1 MPVIERV
8 NGFLRRLFSRPPQPP
23 EAAEAVERALAAF
36 SAAYPDD
43 DVKGAGVPAVEDNR
57 IIVEVHYGIGRPGPR
72 RYFGVSRE
80 TLEVLGELLA
90 SEWWPRGL
98 K

>member
-1 MPVIERV
+1 MIAA
-8 NGFLRRLFSRPPQPP
+8 LRRLLSRHPP
-23 EAAEAVERALAAF
+23 EAADAVERAVAAF

-43 DVKGAGVPAVEDNR
+43 EVKGAGVRAVEEDR
-57 IIVEVHYGIGRPGPR
+57 IIVEVRYGIGRPGPR
-72 RYFGVSRE
+72 RYFGVSRD
-80 TLEVLGELLA
+80 TLKVLGELPT